1 MTNKIAGG
9 AGLLL
14 LLCAACSSE
23 PSDGGSDVPVSM
35 QPGNMQP
42 GGVGG
47 AAATPGQMPGVLPNG
62 SGGSVEGQGGNL
74 SVGNNQGGSGGA
86 PVSGM
91 GGATN
96 SPAMGGT
103 GGTGAVPTPENEVYV
118 GENGNDA
125 NPGTPEAPLAT
136 IARAHAFARP
146 GFTIFVL
153 PGTLRYSVTQT
164 LSVNGQ
170 QGSTVNLYAAP
181 GARPIIDFAGQPRQ
195 DTAARGIILNGNFWH
210 VRGLDI
216 RNAGDNGML
225 ITGSNNLIEN
235 VIFRGNGD
243 TGLQITT
250 PEAQAT
256 DNSRSSNNLI
266 LNCDSFDNFDPA
278 NNGENADGFA
288 AKLRIGPGNVFRGCR
303 AWNNADD
310 GWDFFASDDVVT
322 IEDSWA
328 FLNGIIAGGGNSA
341 GDGNGFKLGGE
352 PNGVGQGHAPHVV
365 RGGAAFDNR
374 TCGFTINNNDE
385 EPVLS
390 DCGIGGNDT
399 DYCGLDCNGEFDVG
413 ISGAQA
419 ITLPRNTDGS
429 LPSLE

>member
-1 MTNKIAGG
+1 MKKIAGG
-9 AGLLL
+9 VGLLL

-23 PSDGGSDVPVSM
+23 PSDGGSEVPGSM
-35 QPGNMQP
+35 QPGNMLP
-42 GGVGG
+42 GGMGG
-47 AAATPGQMPGVLPNG
+47 AGGTSGQVPGMVPNG
-62 SGGSVEGQGGNL
+62 SGGSAEGQGGNL
-74 SVGNNQGGSGGA
+74 PVGNNQGGGG
-86 PVSGM
+86 PISGM
-91 GGATN
+91 GGMAMN
-96 SPAMGGT
+96 PPAMGGT
-103 GGTGAVPTPENEVYV
+103 GGTGVVPTPGNEVYV

-125 NPGTPEAPLAT
+125 NPGTAEAPFAT
-136 IARAHAFARP
+136 ITRAHALARP
-146 GFTIFVL
+146 GLTIFVL
-153 PGTLRYSVTQT
+153 PGTVRLSATQS

-170 QGSTVNLYAAP
+170 QGNTINLYAAP

-195 DTAARGIILNGNFWH
+195 DTSARGFILNGNFWH

-225 ITGSNNLIEN
+225 IIGSNNLIEN
-235 VIFRGNGD
+235 VIFRDNGD
-243 TGLQITT
+243 SGLQITA

-256 DNSRSSNNLI
+256 NSALASNNLV
-266 LNCDSFDNFDPA
+266 LNCDSFNNFDPA

-310 GWDFFASDDVVT
+310 GWDFFAADDVVT

-341 GDGNGFKLGGE
+341 GDGNGFKLGGA
-352 PNGVGQGHAPHVV
+352 PDGVGQGHAPHIV
-365 RGGAAFDNR
+365 RGGSAFDNR

-390 DCGIGGNDT
+390 DCGIGGNDN

-419 ITLPRNTDGS
+419 ITRARNADGS